1 MEINV
6 FYMSQLK
13 KAAGVPQE
21 TIQVEGPC
29 TVQRLLTES
38 VCPRRARL
46 CEIIRDHDG
55 SFRPILLTFVG
66 DEQVDLATPFHL
78 NDGDEVTLMFPIA
91 GG

>member
-1 MEINV
+1 MDINV
-6 FYMSQLK
+6 IYMSQLK

-21 TIQVEGPC
+21 TIRVEGPC
-29 TVQRLLTES
+29 TVQRLLTET

-46 CEIIRDHDG
+46 CETIRERDG

-66 DEQVDLATPFHL
+66 DQQVDLSTPFDL
-78 NDGDEVTLMFPIA
+78 NDGDDLTLMFPIA